1 MNPLDSHLD
10 PPLGTTAIE
19 QIVTCTLDEL
29 APQGL
34 FSFNAPR
41 QTLMGEG
48 AILKIGAL
56 LAHLGVTR
64 VLVVAD
70 RVVHEKGLMRS
81 MQRSLERA
89 GISSIIFPGIEREPD
104 ETVIARAIELLVSER
119 ADFVLGFG
127 GGSALDAAKAI
138 ALAGSTGVT
147 LHTMAAPGFSGSR
160 SIGLGAVPTTAG
172 TGSEVT
178 DISVI
183 MRADRQHK
191 YVIKHL
197 DLMPD
202 LSIVDPALMLNLPP
216 LVTASTGI
224 DALTHAIEAY
234 AARSSHPLAKALA
247 ICAIQ
252 SIAEALPIVVGN
264 GRDMAARLT
273 MATAAYKAGLA
284 FSNSGLGLVHAISHQ
299 IGARYQIAHGIANGI
314 LLPFVMRF
322 NALVCQREYAAIA
335 HMLGVTHSGMTQRE
349 QCMASIAAVSQL
361 LADIGLPGNLAA
373 SDIRPAEFSSIAAE
387 ALADVCIKDNPRDV
401 TEADIVQL
409 LEEACST

>member
-119 ADFVLGFG
+119 ADFCTGFRRWF
-127 GGSALDAAKAI
+127 GSGCGQGDCPRGQYWRY
-138 ALAGSTGVT
+138 LAHNGC
-147 LHTMAAPGFSGSR
+147 
-160 SIGLGAVPTTAG
+160 
-172 TGSEVT
+172 
-178 DISVI
+178 
-183 MRADRQHK
+183 
-191 YVIKHL
+191 
-197 DLMPD
+197 
-202 LSIVDPALMLNLPP
+202 
-216 LVTASTGI
+216 
-224 DALTHAIEAY
+224 
-234 AARSSHPLAKALA
+234 AR
-247 ICAIQ
+247 
-252 SIAEALPIVVGN
+252 V
-264 GRDMAARLT
+264 
-273 MATAAYKAGLA
+273 
-284 FSNSGLGLVHAISHQ
+284 
-299 IGARYQIAHGIANGI
+299 
-314 LLPFVMRF
+314 
-322 NALVCQREYAAIA
+322 
-335 HMLGVTHSGMTQRE
+335 
-349 QCMASIAAVSQL
+349 
-361 LADIGLPGNLAA
+361 
-373 SDIRPAEFSSIAAE
+373 
-387 ALADVCIKDNPRDV
+387 
-401 TEADIVQL
+401 
-409 LEEACST
+409 

>member
-1 MNPLDSHLD
+1 MNSLDSNPA
-10 PPLGTTAIE
+10 PPLGTKAIE
-19 QIVTCTLDEL
+19 QIVTLTVDEL

-56 LAHLGVTR
+56 LSHLGVTR

-70 RVVHEKGLMRS
+70 RVVYEKGLTQS

-89 GISSIIFPGIEREPD
+89 GISSIIFPGIECEPD
-104 ETVIARAIELLVSER
+104 ETVVARAIELLISER

-138 ALAGSTGVT
+138 ALAGSSGAT

-202 LSIVDPALMLNLPP
+202 LSIVDPALMLNLPSR
-216 LVTASTGI
+216 VTAATGI

-314 LLPFVMRF
+314 LLPYVMRF

-373 SDIRPAEFSSIAAE
+373 SGIRPAEFSSIAVE

-401 TEADIVQL
+401 TETDIVQL
-409 LEEACST
+409 LEEACKT